1 MLVVMGCWPV
11 LASAGCRCSADEAE
25 PHAVATASPDVP
37 HCRRGSLQVTLA
49 PSGAEPGHPEP
60 DLDPGVELPFSAE
73 PGMAVALRD
82 EFFATGLRHEAR
94 GSVAVL
100 ARLGAENAPTQV
112 AELGRVHGDA
122 APPRLAVDGNDLMV
136 VLQEARAG
144 GHDLRIGRI
153 AGGALDAPPS
163 WRDGPR
169 QTSSESNTFD
179 LAAHAGHVVVVY
191 DDWSASANH
200 GRILSATLTLD
211 EPAQARVEGKAV
223 SAKGVDAE
231 APRITA
237 RPSGFWLGWLVSP
250 SHAAGATRVYDPSR
264 EAGEPTG
271 SGSSAFGSRWL
282 EITPLDAL
290 GQVAGDVRRITPRD
304 ERVVGYDLT
313 AGPSGSAWV
322 VWRQDAP
329 TPGASGG
336 RIFLAELR
344 GDGSIEVLPVRDEDV
359 GAGEPNWLW
368 AGTGRAPWLTF
379 PDALD
384 RTLLLR
390 VEGVRPLGAP
400 LRLGADMN
408 GAAALAAAGERVLFA
423 APRGRAIELFP
434 ATCQAPSIGSGT
446 TDAGTLLFAE
456 PPPDASVRRDE
467 REQKR

>member
-1 MLVVMGCWPV
+1 M
-11 LASAGCRCSADEAE
+11 
-25 PHAVATASPDVP
+25 
-37 HCRRGSLQVTLA
+37 A
-49 PSGAEPGHPEP
+49 PSGAGPRHPEP
-60 DLDPGVELPFSAE
+60 GLDPGVDLPFSAE
-73 PGMAVALRD
+73 AGTAVALHD

-100 ARLGAENAPTQV
+100 ARLGAENAPTQI

-122 APPRLAVDGNDLMV
+122 APPRLAVDGDDLVV
-136 VLQEARAG
+136 VLQEATAG
-144 GHDLRIGRI
+144 GHELRVGRI
-153 AGGALDAPPS
+153 AGGALDALPS
-163 WRDGPR
+163 WRDGLH

-179 LAAHAGHVVVVY
+179 LAAHSGHVVVVY

-200 GRILSATLTLD
+200 GRISSATLTTD
-211 EPAQARVEGKAV
+211 GPAQAPVEGKVV

-250 SHAAGATRVYDPSR
+250 SHAAGARRVYDPSR
-264 EAGEPTG
+264 EADEPAR
-271 SGSSAFGSRWL
+271 SGSSAYGSRWL
-282 EITPLDAL
+282 EVTPLDAF
-290 GQVAGDVRRITPRD
+290 GQVAGDVLRITPRD

-313 AGPSGSAWV
+313 AGPSGNAWV

-329 TPGASGG
+329 TPGTSGG
-336 RIFLAELR
+336 RIFMAEVR

-390 VEGVRPLGAP
+390 VEGVRSLGAT
-400 LRLGADMN
+400 LRLGADMS

-423 APRGRAIELFP
+423 APRGRAVELFP
-434 ATCQAPSIGSGT
+434 AVCQAPSVGSSAA
-446 TDAGTLLFAE
+446 DAGTPSPAE
-456 PPPDASVRRDE
+456 PPPDASVRRAE